1 MKVGLYTISLS
12 GGYYDG
18 PAVPL
23 LEIIRRARE
32 WGYEGV
38 ELEGKRPHGNP
49 MDLDDAGRRDVV
61 LAARQTGVELCAVA
75 SYNDFSSPIEEH
87 RENELLMVREQ
98 IRLAADL
105 GAPIVRVFA
114 AWSGVSRRDGK
125 ITYDLARYNVD
136 HRFPGTTQLER
147 WNFVRDTLAEASRIA
162 EAHGVTLALQNHEP
176 IIHGHEEVLEFLDE
190 IGSPALKVSLDFPIM
205 KDKSDAAVRRAVR
218 ETGSLMVHSHFGG
231 EYDEAPDGRGGGPVQ
246 RKVGRSGAAP
256 ASYATFL
263 SESKAQGYQGYLA
276 YELCHPCVV
285 GHRHFGLEEAQAQV
299 VRAARFMRHAIAEAR
314 RASTI

>member
-23 LEIIRRARE
+23 LEIVERARE
-32 WGYEGV
+32 WGYEGI

-49 MDLDDAGRRDVV
+49 MDLDQKDRRELVQ
-61 LAARQTGVELCAVA
+61 AARSAGVEWCAVA

-105 GAPIVRVFA
+105 GAPIVRVMA
-114 AWSGVSRRDGK
+114 AWSGVTRRDGK
-125 ITYDLARYNVD
+125 ITYDLARYNID

-147 WNFVRDTLAEASRIA
+147 WNYVRDTLAEACRIA

-176 IIHGHEEVLEFLDE
+176 VIHSHEEAIDFIEE

-205 KDKSDAAVRRAVR
+205 RDKSDAYVTRAVR
-218 ETGSLMVHSHFGG
+218 EVGSLMVHSHFGG
-231 EYDEAPDGRGGGPVQ
+231 EYDDGPGGPDGPPVQ
-246 RKVGRSGAAP
+246 RKVGHGGAVP
-256 ASYATFL
+256 VGYATFL
-263 SESKAQGYQGYLA
+263 REAIAQGFRGYMG
-276 YELCHPCVV
+276 YELCHPCVA
-285 GHRHFGLEEAQAQV
+285 GHRHFGLEEARMQV
-299 VRAARFMRHAIAEAR
+299 IRAARFMRHAIA
-314 RASTI
+314 RASGTSV